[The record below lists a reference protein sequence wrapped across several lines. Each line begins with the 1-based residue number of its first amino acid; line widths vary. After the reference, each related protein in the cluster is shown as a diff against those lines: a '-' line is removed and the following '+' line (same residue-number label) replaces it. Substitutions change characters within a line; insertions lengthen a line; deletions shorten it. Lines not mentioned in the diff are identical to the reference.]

1 MIGQHLGHFRI
12 LERLGSGGMGVV
24 YRAHDEKLQRSI
36 AIKVVGRDT
45 GTPDTD
51 RQRIVEEARAASG
64 LNHPHICTVY
74 ETGEVDGLAYI
85 AMEYIEGRTLAEVI
99 GVGGLPPETVIR
111 YGMQIADA
119 LAHAHRR
126 GVIHRDLKT
135 SNVVISSEGR
145 AKVLDFGLARRIPL
159 NVGTDLTRSSN
170 AIGDGKLVGTLAYMA
185 PEMLLGQAADERS
198 DIWGLGVMLHE
209 MCAGALPFQ
218 GRNEFE
224 LTAAILRSPSEL
236 LPPHVPPMLRAIIVR
251 CLAKE
256 PAQRYQHALEVRAAL
271 EAIQSGA
278 APLSAPIERPLTG
291 NVEPPVARRRPL
303 IVGISLWAI
312 VLGLALVVT
321 AVAAIVWL
329 LGSPRSPWE
338 RVATGGRLTLV
349 VASDDPLI
357 DPAISLDGK
366 MLTYVAVGKDGTTDV
381 FVRRVAG
388 GGLVRVTNDAARETS
403 PRFSADGERV
413 AFTRRESP
421 DSPPEIRIVPALGGD
436 VKATI
441 ASAAAPRWSPDGKQL
456 AFLRPTK
463 TGGTQLV
470 VANTDGSNAR
480 TLLEPTSVFPFLRDP
495 AWAPDS
501 REMAIVRGS
510 GGIAGEIWLVP
521 LDGSDSRKA
530 MDDPPEVFS
539 DSPAYTSDG
548 FGIVHSSNR
557 GGATNI
563 WFYRR
568 RGGAPVR
575 LTAGAG
581 PDTSPTTA
589 EDGTIS
595 FINSR
600 WRNTLEVYNLRG
612 GPPKV
617 LATHSPYLWGPM
629 FSPDGRTI
637 AFSRSEVDGSWH
649 IWSMPAE
656 GGTPQRLTDSASGEV
671 YSRFSHDGSFLTFHT
686 WSTPRRIGRVP
697 SSGGA
702 AQLLDFGGPSD
713 AFADLSRDGQWLA
726 FTRIDQDAERI
737 YIAPAAGGQARL
749 LTSSPGTTP
758 RWSPDGKL
766 IAFSSN
772 RAASGGILVIEPNG
786 RNERRLT
793 TTGGWPVWFPD
804 GQQLA
809 FMIAGRNGQ
818 MLQTVTRAGT
828 PGRPIVDVP
837 FNGFNYPFDISRDG
851 SRLAT
856 TNSVHIS
863 DEVWLLEPKLASQQP
878 GRTP

>member
-12 LERLGSGGMGVV
+12 LARLGSGGMGVV

-45 GTPDTD
+45 GTPDAD

-74 ETGEVDGLAYI
+74 ETGEADGLAYI
-85 AMEYIEGRTLAEVI
+85 AMEYVEGRTLAELI
-99 GVGGLPPETVIR
+99 GGSGLPPETVVR

-119 LAHAHRR
+119 LAHAHSR

-135 SNVVISSEGR
+135 SNVVISREGR

-159 NVGTDLTRSSN
+159 NVGTDVTRSSN
-170 AIGDGKLVGTLAYMA
+170 AIADGKLVGTLAYMA
-185 PEMLLGQAADERS
+185 PEMLLGQTADERS

-224 LTAAILRSPSEL
+224 LTAAILRSPAEL

-256 PAQRYQHALEVRAAL
+256 PAQRYQHAMEVRAAL

-278 APLSAPIERPLTG
+278 APITAPVDRPLTG
-291 NVEPPVARRRPL
+291 DITAPTAASRPT
-303 IVGISLWAI
+303 ISGISHWVPVVVGLVLLAI
-312 VLGLALVVT
+312 
-321 AVAAIVWL
+321 AVGAATWL
-329 LGSPRSPWE
+329 TGSPRSPWE

-349 VASDDPLI
+349 VASDEPLI

-388 GGLVRVTNDAARETS
+388 GGLVRVTNDAAREAS
-403 PRFSADGERV
+403 PRFSPDGERV
-413 AFTRRESP
+413 AFSRRESAEGT
-421 DSPPEIRIVPALGGD
+421 PEIRIVPALGGD
-436 VKATI
+436 AITTI
-441 ASAAAPRWSPDGKQL
+441 TSAVEPRWSPDGKQL
-456 AFLRPTK
+456 AFLRPTP
-463 TGGTQLV
+463 TGETELV
-470 VANTDGSNAR
+470 VANGNGSNPR
-480 TLLEPTSVFPFLRDP
+480 PLLQPSSVFPFLRDP
-495 AWAPDS
+495 AWAPDN
-501 REMAIVRGS
+501 REIAIVRGS

-521 LDGSDSRKA
+521 LDGSTPRKA

-539 DSPAYTSDG
+539 DSPSYTSDG
-548 FGIVHSSNR
+548 LGLVHSSNR

-563 WFYRR
+563 WFYPRR
-568 RGGAPVR
+568 SGTPVR

-581 PDTSPTTA
+581 PDAAPTTA
-589 EDGTIS
+589 EDGTIA

-600 WRNTLEVYNLRG
+600 WRNTLEVYNVRG
-612 GPPKV
+612 GQPKV
-617 LATHSPYLWGPM
+617 LTTHSPYLWGPS

-649 IWSMPAE
+649 LWTMPTD
-656 GGTPQRLTDSASGEV
+656 GGTPKRLTDSPSGEV
-671 YSRFSHDGSFLTFHT
+671 YSRFSPDGSFLMFHT

-697 SSGGA
+697 SGGGA

-713 AFADLSRDGQWLA
+713 AFADMSRDGRWIA
-726 FTRIDQDAERI
+726 FTRLDQDAERI
-737 YIAPAAGGQARL
+737 YIAPAAGGKPRL
-749 LTSSPGTTP
+749 LTSSPGTVP

-766 IAFSSN
+766 IAFSSS
-772 RAASGGILVIEPNG
+772 RSLSGGIVVIDPDG
-786 RNERRLT
+786 SNERRLT

-809 FMIAGRNGQ
+809 FLAADKNGQ
-818 MLQTVTRAGT
+818 QEIQTMSRTGT
-828 PGRPIVDVP
+828 PGRPIAVD
-837 FNGFNYPFDISRDG
+837 FNGFNHPFDISRDG
-851 SRLAT
+851 SRLVT
-856 TNSVHIS
+856 TNAVHVS
-863 DEVWLLEPKLASQQP
+863 DEVWLLEPK
-878 GRTP
+878 

>member
-45 GTPDTD
+45 ATPDTD
-51 RQRIVEEARAASG
+51 RPRIVEEARAASG

-85 AMEYIEGRTLAEVI
+85 AMEYVEGRTLAELI
-99 GVGGLPPETVIR
+99 GGSGLPPETVVR

-119 LAHAHRR
+119 LAHAHSR

-135 SNVVISSEGR
+135 SNVVVSSEGR

-170 AIGDGKLVGTLAYMA
+170 AIADGKLVGTLAYMA
-185 PEMLLGQAADERS
+185 PEMLLGQTADERS

-224 LTAAILRSPSEL
+224 LTAAILRSPAEL

-256 PAQRYQHALEVRAAL
+256 PAQRYQHAMEVRAAL

-278 APLSAPIERPLTG
+278 APLTAPIEHVAPSA
-291 NVEPPVARRRPL
+291 VEPLAEQRVRPRRSTR
-303 IVGISLWAI
+303 SF
-312 VLGLALVVT
+312 
-321 AVAAIVWL
+321 AAIGVGAVL
-329 LGSPRSPWE
+329 LVIAAGALAWYRTTARSPWE

-349 VASDDPLI
+349 VASDEPLI
-357 DPAISLDGK
+357 DPAISLDSK
-366 MLTYVAVGKDGTTDV
+366 MLAYVAVGKDGTTDV

-388 GGLVRVTNDAARETS
+388 GGLVRVTNDPAREAS
-403 PRFSADGERV
+403 PRFSPDGERV
-413 AFTRRESP
+413 AFARRESAEGT
-421 DSPPEIRIVPALGGD
+421 PEIRIVPALGGD
-436 VKATI
+436 AVTTI
-441 ASAAAPRWSPDGKQL
+441 AGAVEPRWSPDGKQL
-456 AFLRPTK
+456 AFLRPTP
-463 TGGTQLV
+463 TGETELV
-470 VANTDGSNAR
+470 VANGDGSNPHP
-480 TLLEPTSVFPFLRDP
+480 LLQPNSVFPFLRDP
-495 AWAPDS
+495 AWSPDN
-501 REMAIVRGS
+501 REIAIVRGS
-510 GGIAGEIWLVP
+510 GGIAGEIWFVP
-521 LDGSDSRKA
+521 LDGSDPRKA
-530 MDDPPEVFS
+530 IDDPPEVFS

-548 FGIVHSSNR
+548 LGLVHSSNR

-563 WFYRR
+563 WFYPR

-581 PDTSPTTA
+581 PDAAPTTA
-589 EDGTIS
+589 EDGTIA

-600 WRNTLEVYNLRG
+600 WRNTLEVYNIRG
-612 GPPKV
+612 GQPKV
-617 LATHSPYLWGPM
+617 LTTHSPYLWGPA

-649 IWSMPAE
+649 LWTMPAD
-656 GGTPQRLTDSASGEV
+656 GGPPKRLTDSPSGEV
-671 YSRFSHDGSFLTFHT
+671 YSRFSNDGAFLMFHT

-697 SSGGA
+697 SGGGA

-713 AFADLSRDGQWLA
+713 AFADMSRDGRWIA
-726 FTRIDQDAERI
+726 FTRIEQDAERI
-737 YIAPAAGGQARL
+737 YIVPAAGGKPRL
-749 LTSSPGTTP
+749 LTSSAGAVP

-766 IAFSSN
+766 IAFSSS
-772 RAASGGILVIEPNG
+772 RSLSGGIVVIEPDG

-809 FMIAGRNGQ
+809 FLVAGKNGHQ
-818 MLQTVTRAGT
+818 EIQTVSRTGA
-828 PGRPIVDVP
+828 PGRPIAVD
-837 FNGFNYPFDISRDG
+837 FNGFNHPFDISRDG
-851 SRLAT
+851 SRIAT
-856 TNSVHIS
+856 TNAVHVS
-863 DEVWLLEPKLASQQP
+863 DEVWILEPK
-878 GRTP
+878 

>member
-45 GTPDTD
+45 GTQDID

-74 ETGEVDGLAYI
+74 ETGEADGLAYI
-85 AMEYIEGRTLAEVI
+85 AMEYIEGRTLAELI
-99 GVGGLPPETVIR
+99 GVNGLPPETVVR

-119 LAHAHRR
+119 LAHAHSR

-135 SNVVISSEGR
+135 SNVVVNSEGR

-170 AIGDGKLVGTLAYMA
+170 AVGDGKLVGTLAYMA
-185 PEMLLGQAADERS
+185 PEMLLGQIADERS

-224 LTAAILRSPSEL
+224 LTAAILRSPAEL
-236 LPPHVPPMLRAIIVR
+236 LPSHVPPMLRAIIVR
-251 CLAKE
+251 CLGKE
-256 PAQRYQHALEVRAAL
+256 PAQRYQHAMEVRAAL

-278 APLSAPIERPLTG
+278 APLSSPIDRPPTG
-291 NVEPPVARRRPL
+291 EVALPTATPRPS
-303 IVGISLWAI
+303 IAGIPHWVVVVVGLVLLAI
-312 VLGLALVVT
+312 
-321 AVAAIVWL
+321 AVGAGAWFM
-329 LGSPRSPWE
+329 GSSRSPWE
-338 RVATGGRLTLV
+338 RVATGGRLTLI

-357 DPAISLDGK
+357 DPSISPDGK
-366 MLTYVAVGKDGTTDV
+366 MLTYVALGNDGTTDV

-388 GGLVRVTNDAARETS
+388 GGLVRVTNDAAREAS
-403 PRFSADGERV
+403 PRFSPDGERV
-413 AFTRRESP
+413 AFARRESA
-421 DSPPEIRIVPALGGD
+421 DGAPEIRIVPALGGD
-436 VKATI
+436 ATTTI
-441 ASAAAPRWSPDGKQL
+441 ANAVEPRWSPDGKQL
-456 AFLRPTK
+456 AFLRPTP
-463 TGGTQLV
+463 TGATALV
-470 VANTDGSNAR
+470 VASSDGSNAR
-480 TLLEPTSVFPFLRDP
+480 ALLEPNSVFPFLRDP
-495 AWAPDS
+495 AWAPDN
-501 REMAIVRGS
+501 REVAIVRGS

-521 LDGSDSRKA
+521 LDGTGARKA

-539 DSPAYTSDG
+539 DSPSYTSDG
-548 FGIVHSSNR
+548 RGIVHSSNR

-563 WFYRR
+563 WFYPRH
-568 RGGAPVR
+568 GGAPVR

-589 EDGTIS
+589 DDGTIS

-600 WRNTLEVYNLRG
+600 WRNTLEVYNVRG
-612 GPPKV
+612 GQPKV
-617 LATHSPYLWGPM
+617 LTTHSPYLWGPT

-649 IWSMPAE
+649 VWSMPTD
-656 GGTPQRLTDSASGEV
+656 GGTPKRLTDLPSGEV
-671 YSRFSHDGSFLTFHT
+671 YPRFSNDGTFVMFHT

-697 SSGGA
+697 ATGGSTR
-702 AQLLDFGGPSD
+702 LLDFGGPSD
-713 AFADLSRDGQWLA
+713 AFADLSRDGQWIA

-737 YIAPAAGGQARL
+737 YIAPAAGGKARL
-749 LTSSPGTTP
+749 LTSSPGVVP

-766 IAFSSN
+766 IAFSSS
-772 RAASGGILVIEPNG
+772 RSLSGGILTIEPDG
-786 RNERRLT
+786 RNEKRLT

-809 FMIAGRNGQ
+809 YLVAGANGHQ
-818 MLQTVTRAGT
+818 EIQTVSRTGT
-828 PGRPIVDVP
+828 PGRPIAVA
-837 FNGFNYPFDISRDG
+837 FNGFNHPFDISRDG
-851 SRLAT
+851 SRVVT
-856 TNSVHIS
+856 TNAVHVS
-863 DEVWLLEPKLASQQP
+863 DEVWLLEPKA
-878 GRTP
+878 R